1 MKIEEQFNLIAKE
14 YDAGRKKFIPCFDEY
29 YLGATD
35 FIASNIDVPNKI
47 LDLGAGT
54 GLLDM
59 YWYKYFPN
67 SEYLLVDIAED
78 MLNIAKERFKK
89 VENIKYQVCD
99 YNSSFDFYGFDVV
112 MSALSIHHLDDV
124 RKQILF
130 KNIYE
135 QLSDGKVFVNYDQ
148 FCADTQSLSK
158 WYDDYWIRILE
169 NSNLSTLELERWKER
184 RKLDKECSVN
194 QEITMLQ
201 TIGFKNVQCIYS
213 NQKFA
218 VILAIK

>member
-89 VENIKYQVCD
+89 VENIKYQI
-99 YNSSFDFYGFDVV
+99 SS
-112 MSALSIHHLDDV
+112 L
-124 RKQILF
+124 
-130 KNIYE
+130 
-135 QLSDGKVFVNYDQ
+135 
-148 FCADTQSLSK
+148 
-158 WYDDYWIRILE
+158 
-169 NSNLSTLELERWKER
+169 
-184 RKLDKECSVN
+184 
-194 QEITMLQ
+194 
-201 TIGFKNVQCIYS
+201 
-213 NQKFA
+213 
-218 VILAIK
+218 

>member
-1 MKIEEQFNLIAKE
+1 
-14 YDAGRKKFIPCFDEY
+14 
-29 YLGATD
+29 
-35 FIASNIDVPNKI
+35 
-47 LDLGAGT
+47 
-54 GLLDM
+54 
-59 YWYKYFPN
+59 
-67 SEYLLVDIAED
+67 
-78 MLNIAKERFKK
+78 
-89 VENIKYQVCD
+89 
-99 YNSSFDFYGFDVV
+99 